1 MTKAEAIEWFKLMEE
16 KFENT
21 KYADALDMAIE
32 ALEKEPK
39 CTKKS
44 YVQGE

>member
-1 MTKAEAIEWFKLMEE
+1 MKKILSISNSDAARTIEAI
-16 KFENT
+16 
-21 KYADALDMAIE
+21 DMAIE
-32 ALEKEPK
+32 ALEQEPK